1 MPGTAPLISIFL
13 SSLRTG
19 GAERAMLTF
28 CTAAI
33 EQGLRVELVL
43 CKDEGRLKQLV
54 PKELRIIDLRC
65 KRTAYA
71 LPKLARYLT
80 HTRPQAL
87 YSTVR
92 NTNVIAICAAKASG
106 LKIPVIVRESS
117 SPLSSQKRT
126 ALERVTTG
134 LIPLTYRFAHAVI
147 AVSDGVAEDLITMS
161 SSLKERIKVMPSP
174 VISHEMLTLA
184 EAPITH
190 PWFLH
195 PEIQVIVCAAR
206 MEPDKGY
213 DTLISA
219 FDRLRARV
227 DAKLVILGNGTQRD
241 SIQRRVAALDLSEH
255 IDFLGFVVNPFPYMK
270 HAHAC
275 VLASKHEGLP
285 NVLIQA
291 MAFGTPVVS
300 TDCKSGPREIL
311 CDGRYGQLVNIGDA
325 AALAAALEKAITL
338 PRQTEAQRYV
348 HERYSAHTA
357 TSAYLSLVGLTGV
370 TLQPET
376 GSS

>member
-1 MPGTAPLISIFL
+1 MQF
-13 SSLRTG
+13 
-19 GAERAMLTF
+19 
-28 CTAAI
+28 
-33 EQGLRVELVL
+33 Q
-43 CKDEGRLKQLV
+43 
-54 PKELRIIDLRC
+54 
-65 KRTAYA
+65 
-71 LPKLARYLT
+71 
-80 HTRPQAL
+80 
-87 YSTVR
+87 
-92 NTNVIAICAAKASG
+92 
-106 LKIPVIVRESS
+106 SS

-126 ALERVTTG
+126 TLERVTTG
-134 LIPLTYRFAHAVI
+134 LIPLTYRFARAVI

-255 IDFLGFVVNPFPYMK
+255 IDFLGFN
-270 HAHAC
+270 
-275 VLASKHEGLP
+275 ASTGNGLF
-285 NVLIQA
+285 V
-291 MAFGTPVVS
+291 
-300 TDCKSGPREIL
+300 KS
-311 CDGRYGQLVNIGDA
+311 
-325 AALAAALEKAITL
+325 
-338 PRQTEAQRYV
+338 
-348 HERYSAHTA
+348 
-357 TSAYLSLVGLTGV
+357 SLVGCGISCADLILSTRNRRLYQAKPIKLKFYTLEHPGV
-370 TLQPET
+370 CCL
-376 GSS
+376 